1 LRGDK
6 LKYIIKCLDEND
18 ILIKI
23 IEIEAENSYIADRKV
38 GRLVDNDSDY
48 KDIYSWTILNEQ
60 ENKNE
65 NI

>member
-1 LRGDK
+1 M
-6 LKYIIKCLDEND
+6 KYIIKCLDEND
-18 ILIKI
+18 ILIKT

-65 NI
+65 NK

>member
-1 LRGDK
+1 M
-6 LKYIIKCLDEND
+6 KYIIKCLDEND